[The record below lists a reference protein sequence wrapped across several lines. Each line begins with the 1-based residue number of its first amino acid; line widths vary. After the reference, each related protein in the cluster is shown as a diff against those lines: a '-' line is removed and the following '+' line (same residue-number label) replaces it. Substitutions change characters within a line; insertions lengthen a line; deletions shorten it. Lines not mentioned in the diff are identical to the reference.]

1 MRTIFS
7 TFALLIAAAAAVNAQ
22 PATPRPAPEINVVEV
37 SGKSTPLSAYKGKVV
52 VLALIHT
59 TCPHCQKEC
68 EILTQLYQEMKPKG
82 VQMLAIAFNDNAA
95 ALVPGFVR
103 DHGVL
108 FPVGYARPETVLG
121 FLGFS
126 VMDRYNVPQMAV
138 IDKKGMIR
146 AQSGPLGD
154 VNLQNPV
161 FLKDLLEKLVAEGAA
176 PATSKAPTK
185 SPATS
190 AKSASSSKAPD
201 TKPVPKGS
209 TN

>member
-1 MRTIFS
+1 
-7 TFALLIAAAAAVNAQ
+7 
-22 PATPRPAPEINVVEV
+22 
-37 SGKSTPLSAYKGKVV
+37 
-52 VLALIHT
+52 VLALVHT

-95 ALVPGFVR
+95 ALVPAFVR
-103 DHGVL
+103 EHGVL
-108 FPVGYARPETVLG
+108 FPVGYSKPEPVLG

-126 VMDRYNVPQMAV
+126 VMERYNVPQMAV

-154 VNLQNPV
+154 PNLQSPV
-161 FLKDLLEKLVAEGAA
+161 FLKDLLTKLAAEGTA
-176 PATSKAPTK
+176 PATTSSAKTPSKA
-185 SPATS
+185 S
-190 AKSASSSKAPD
+190 AKSAPA
-201 TKPVPKGS
+201 TKGS